1 MLKATGTINKQH
13 NTESNCVWRNGQND
27 LISVNYNPAQRK
39 KSFRNSDYKK
49 SRCRRQGFIFATLLQ
64 FTLHL
69 NQDWLGLY
77 MQPSCVSTH
86 WGKKGVKMI
95 ILLICLKQ
103 TKLQKQCS
111 HFPLNYPGRGSSMI
125 KFLRESSLLSILHL
139 CVQTLSPSSAAK
151 ICLLLPTLN
160 SAPLQIGH
168 IWQPLDHGYEKFCIS
183 NTCT

>member
-1 MLKATGTINKQH
+1 MLKATGQISKQH
-13 NTESNCVWRNGQND
+13 NPECNCLWGNGQDD
-27 LISVNYNPAQRK
+27 LISVNCNPVQRK

-49 SRCRRQGFIFATLLQ
+49 SRCRTQGFIFATLLQ
-64 FTLHL
+64 FILHL
-69 NQDWLGLY
+69 DQAWLRLY

-111 HFPLNYPGRGSSMI
+111 HFPLNYPGRGASMI

-139 CVQTLSPSSAAK
+139 CTQTPPSLQLKFA
-151 ICLLLPTLN
+151 CCYLL
-160 SAPLQIGH
+160 
-168 IWQPLDHGYEKFCIS
+168 
-183 NTCT
+183 